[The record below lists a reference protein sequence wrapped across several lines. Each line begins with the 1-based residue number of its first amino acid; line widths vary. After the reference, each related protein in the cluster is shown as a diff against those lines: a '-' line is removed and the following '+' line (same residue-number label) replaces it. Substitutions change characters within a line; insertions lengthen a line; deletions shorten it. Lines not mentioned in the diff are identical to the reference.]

1 MTINVNKP
9 EDYIRPYELTETQSK
24 STSCHYQMFFQKKKN
39 FPPGG
44 PRSSGR
50 SSNTGKKRQ
59 AQKTP
64 VKSGIIKLVQ
74 KC

>member
-9 EDYIRPYELTETQSK
+9 DDYIRPYELTEPQSK
-24 STSCHYQMFFQKKKN
+24 STSCHYQMFFQKKEN

-50 SSNTGKKRQ
+50 SSSGVNTFVITLYFT
-59 AQKTP
+59 A
-64 VKSGIIKLVQ
+64 
-74 KC
+74 

>member
-24 STSCHYQMFFQKKKN
+24 STSCHYQMFFQKKNNKEN

-44 PRSSGR
+44 PWSSGR
-50 SSNTGKKRQ
+50 SSKQWKKDSCDFR
-59 AQKTP
+59 
-64 VKSGIIKLVQ
+64 KSVLK
-74 KC
+74 

>member
-9 EDYIRPYELTETQSK
+9 EDYIRPYELTEIQSK
-24 STSCHYQMFFQKKKN
+24 STSCHYQMFFQKKEK

-50 SSNTGKKRQ
+50 SSKQIGNSKTKRQ
-59 AQKTP
+59 
-64 VKSGIIKLVQ
+64 
-74 KC
+74 